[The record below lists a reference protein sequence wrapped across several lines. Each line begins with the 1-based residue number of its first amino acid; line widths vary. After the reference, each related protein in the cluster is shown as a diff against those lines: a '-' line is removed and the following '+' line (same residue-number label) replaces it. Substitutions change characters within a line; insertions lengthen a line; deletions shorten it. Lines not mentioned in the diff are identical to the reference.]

1 MELIEVGTASAVHE
15 PCRAS
20 ARASHAAA
28 RDSEDEGGEEMLKTD
43 EEVAPK
49 RRDKGKGRAIEV
61 FDSSDEEE
69 DDVETSEDDASDW
82 EESRKKTKKSKLAGK
97 KGGKGGG
104 ASVKG
109 KGGRKGK
116 DIGGLEVMKSL
127 PLELLVEIFSHL
139 DPNDLLALSM
149 VNKQYRSLLT
159 SPGSV
164 KIWETSR
171 RTIDL
176 PDLGMDEITEWQYA
190 QLVFG
195 RECQRCGAKGVKKLD
210 VYLRKRLC
218 KRCRVQEF
226 ADLVMF
232 VGECTDATRVAALSS
247 SRRSTVATR
256 RLSRSFTRV
265 RQTASARL
273 PTPNPGSQSTSGSSK
288 KRVRPSFALRSW
300 VPLNLATGLVSIDD
314 LYTMSNILRRFEE
327 QDEDEAIAEGR
338 SSPPPEARVRKPG
351 SSKRKKPVVGASSKT
366 WRTIDDDEKDEKDWE
381 SARVVNYV
389 RARAATFD
397 KFRDVTEKL
406 AKAADTAA
414 KYLDSKPRYSLSAW
428 WEKPQEY
435 EWPKESRRKQI
446 ADRVASLGYKR
457 HEVEKI
463 KAKVLK
469 SLERARTTAKEAQ
482 LRRPRVNAQQSLKPY
497 YTALKASLSA
507 AEQPFVPL
515 FIDFLLLPSV
525 KELWMTGENVSSG
538 DWLNQLNAIK
548 ADLEEYRLDLIL
560 HARELILDATTERD
574 EEEGAAEDVDGG
586 MSDFDDEFFS
596 RATSMLCCAFP
607 GCPPATAERRRL
619 FTERNA
625 RGRLDYRYTYE
636 PTLKDRQGSFGS
648 LVDVLKHLHADHNK
662 GGYVSAKHKWKKAP
676 QYHLALP
683 LEIACTVSALLD
695 VHDLDPA
702 TAAKE
707 DLVCA
712 VKRKGEK
719 LGKLKPP
726 VALDPPCIVMRRRG
740 GGENA

>member
-1 MELIEVGTASAVHE
+1 MTGRAKQ

-218 KRCRVQEF
+218 KRCRVQ
-226 ADLVMF
+226 DV
-232 VGECTDATRVAALSS
+232 VKLSS
-247 SRRSTVATR
+247 LDRCYPTLKSKLHPRAADC
-256 RLSRSFTRV
+256 V
-265 RQTASARL
+265 RK
-273 PTPNPGSQSTSGSSK
+273 TPYAEPWVSK
-288 KRVRPSFALRSW
+288 HFWFVEKA
-300 VPLNLATGLVSIDD
+300 GLVSIDD

-397 KFRDVTEKL
+397 KFRDVSRLPSSFCDGLELINFAQVTEKL

-457 HEVEKI
+457 HEVDCLSGQVVTSSADLTDAVEKI

-707 DLVCA
+707 DLVTA
-712 VKRKGEK
+712 SKGSWYQW
-719 LGKLKPP
+719 
-726 VALDPPCIVMRRRG
+726 
-740 GGENA
+740 ENAPRTKRNFSGKSAWFDLASPLDSER